1 MNNTP
6 SDSGS
11 GITSESIKAA
21 ARTLGFDL
29 VGIAAAGSPTTFPRL
44 KEWLDNGHAGEM
56 AYLSRRLEA
65 YENPDRVLAGIRS
78 VVMLGLNYAPPPEL
92 DIQHGLKIARYA
104 RGRRDYHDLL
114 RERLR
119 ELSNWVKERSP
130 NTKTRGIVDTAPF
143 LERDFA
149 RQAGLGWFGKNTM
162 LLNKRIGSYFFLAA
176 LLTDLE
182 LDPDPPHETSHCG
195 TCTRCLDACPT
206 DAFVEPYVLDAR
218 RCISYLTIEL
228 KGEIPLDL
236 RAGMGDWLF
245 GCDVCQEVCPW
256 NRKAPPTREPD
267 LMPLEEYQKVTAAE
281 ILNLTEADFQQRFG
295 ETPLV
300 RPGHAGL
307 LRNAAIA
314 AGNRGNRDDIQ
325 FLQSAISCESQII
338 RNALDWGVTRI
349 LSNERGE
356 S

>member
-6 SDSGS
+6 SGPGS

-56 AYLSRRLEA
+56 GYLSRRLEA
-65 YENPDRVLAGIRS
+65 YENPDRVLSGIRS
-78 VVMLGLNYAPPPEL
+78 VVMLGLNYAPPREL

-114 RERLR
+114 RERLK
-119 ELSNWVKERSP
+119 ELSKWVKTQNP
-130 NTKTRGIVDTAPF
+130 NAKTRGIVDTAPF

-162 LLNKRIGSYFFLAA
+162 LLNKQIGSYFFLAA

-182 LDPDPPHETSHCG
+182 LDPDVAHETSHCG

-206 DAFVEPYVLDAR
+206 DAFVAPYVLDAR

-228 KGEIPLDL
+228 KGEIPHDL

-267 LMPLEEYQKVTAAE
+267 LMPLGEYQNLTAAE
-281 ILNLTEADFQQRFG
+281 ILNLTEAEFQQRFG
-295 ETPLV
+295 ATPLA
-300 RPGHAGL
+300 RPGREGL

-314 AGNRGNRDDIQ
+314 AGNNGSLTNLEVLRNSGGD
-325 FLQSAISCESQII
+325 ESGIV
-338 RNALDWGVTRI
+338 AEAAKWGVRRI
-349 LSNERGE
+349 EEKSL
-356 S
+356 